1 MRITRHFL
9 TVGNRRVHYTRAG
22 EGPAVCLLHASP
34 CSAIGRTSSLTCAT
48 FPFVIARC
56 KMCASSAPLQA
67 LLRARQIARHAAS
80 CRRRELRLSLASRVS
95 SPKLRQVASMPS
107 PRSTR
112 HTSSIFESISTQTKF
127 VTRLVGG
134 EFVQLDCPLGRDGRK
149 DPQGSWKLSWVSH
162 SRKAR
167 GS

>member
-1 MRITRHFL
+1 MVSISSSRPPASSSAL
-9 TVGNRRVHYTRAG
+9 TTSTLPCFTARKRYDGSPSMACMSTD
-22 EGPAVCLLHASP
+22 ASP

-48 FPFVIARC
+48 FPFVIASR

-95 SPKLRQVASMPS
+95 SPKLSKVASMPS

-112 HTSSIFESISTQTKF
+112 HTSSPIFESISTQTKF
-127 VTRLVGG
+127 VNSTLLVASSCSSIA
-134 EFVQLDCPLGRDGRK
+134 L
-149 DPQGSWKLSWVSH
+149 
-162 SRKAR
+162 
-167 GS
+167 